1 MNPIAATPDP
11 PYFAVIFTSRR
22 SAQDNGYQAMADRMV
37 ELAAA
42 APGFLGF
49 ESARGELGISVS
61 YWADL
66 ESIRRVQRLV
76 FVSPARRVE
85 LQLVH
90 PALRSADGFDAL
102 PDVVLLPDQAVD
114 QRRHELPR
122 GHGLRGELLDGPPH
136 RRSRLPTGRRSGRR

>member
-66 ESIRRVQRLV
+66 ESIRRWKHNLEHREAQRLGRETWY
-76 FVSPARRVE
+76 SAYRVRIAKVE
-85 LQLVH
+85 
-90 PALRSADGFDAL
+90 RDYGM
-102 PDVVLLPDQAVD
+102 
-114 QRRHELPR
+114 
-122 GHGLRGELLDGPPH
+122 
-136 RRSRLPTGRRSGRR
+136 